1 MKLFLFFFIPIKSFH
16 HYKLEHLKLR
26 DRVKGGGCTVGKML
40 IFPAKSFAK
49 HDIFFSTREGEKI
62 NTQTKMISLT
72 T

>member
-1 MKLFLFFFIPIKSFH
+1 MKLFFISIKSFH

-26 DRVKGGGCTVGKML
+26 DSEERGGKGAWWGEML

-49 HDIFFSTREGEKI
+49 HDIFFLCEGGGKI
-62 NTQTKMISLT
+62 NTKTKMISLT